1 MARHFMAV
9 CVVCLLCAEHVPC
22 KQHFSDDGVVKSL
35 NTVGGKEAN
44 RNVRSLFD
52 PHQYEPAAP
61 YEQAAASNQWSNSEV
76 VHRIVKRHHHHHHG
90 EEEEEAHTEAVSD
103 TPTEFDR
110 LMKGKMEQAMRKIF
124 TEYGDPA
131 SMTMGVQ
138 GFERMVRQ
146 LGMFRLVQS
155 EATSGHKLVNS
166 SGSNASESPQEVDS
180 FKCISSND
188 FLRRV
193 TPPKIRSQEWEDAAK
208 SDTSSYE
215 AEKEGSNSRTSTD
228 STAVN
233 GDSVKQEAAKLIL
246 TNDKIQNTSISN
258 SRPISNSSSSDTA
271 SNSSS
276 TEDQL
281 LVRVLIAEEKQS
293 NASSDNST
301 TTMEPSIRLESTVM
315 LGDRDLYRVCPMLL
329 GHLLSTVPQER
340 SGCFDEESIPPLQVS
355 SLQEQNDPH
364 LHHHHH
370 HHHEGDSSEAAVWIY
385 SSVTILGVSL
395 CGLLGVVVIPCMEKH
410 FYHHVLQ
417 FLVAL
422 AIGTLCGDALLHLL
436 PHAMLSSLANA
447 KAAHD
452 SMMYKGLAAVLG
464 IVFFYF
470 MERFLT
476 VIAEWCKTR
485 QKKDKPPSRVRV
497 MRDPE
502 STSLHASSVGEK
514 QCKHKYSSYPYC
526 YDEIAMDTKDDH
538 HEHNTGGT
546 NENHNSAL
554 AKCANH
560 HHNGELNTDHSS
572 EHAGLNNHHPQEA
585 NDNNTVSTN
594 LDEGGS
600 IESEQMNNHHG
611 GRQGSKSSEQASG
624 KLRPENYTIILREHE
639 TKHHGHSHT
648 HGHVHSPPGS
658 LSAVAWMVVMGDGL
672 HNFTDGMTIG
682 AAFANNIAGGF
693 STAIAVF
700 CHELPHELGDF
711 AVLLKAGMSA
721 REAVYYNLLSSL
733 LSLLG
738 MVVGIIVGHQPE
750 ASSWVFAVAAGMF
763 LYIALVDMIPELTSS
778 HGAEERCKTSE
789 FVLQFLGLTLG
800 FSIMMTT
807 AKLNRVAGPLSST
820 SKGYCL
826 RPTPPPE
833 KKWLYKQ
840 VIESVQSGIPPQL
853 NVANSTIGRATS
865 QMWVQLN
872 SAHQRAQDMAN
883 EYHLKEKLGFV
894 MKQVASCVVAVKDFI
909 AHKQYYQL
917 DHIIDKGLLA
927 VEEKI
932 RATRESQQSPGTT
945 TSNSI
950 LSEKTTM
957 KRCTMIMLKRDPC
970 ASDAKDMKKSS

>member
-1 MARHFMAV
+1 MARHLMAV
-9 CVVCLLCAEHVPC
+9 CVVCLLCADHLPC
-22 KQHFSDDGVVKSL
+22 KQHFSDDGTEKLVPGPRGTL
-35 NTVGGKEAN
+35 
-44 RNVRSLFD
+44 RNVRSLLD
-52 PHQYEPAAP
+52 QQQYEPVVAA
-61 YEQAAASNQWSNSEV
+61 YDA
-76 VHRIVKRHHHHHHG
+76 VHRIVRRHAHHHH
-90 EEEEEAHTEAVSD
+90 EEEEEDVHTEGVSEA
-103 TPTEFDR
+103 PTEFDR
-110 LMKGKMEQAMRKIF
+110 LIKGKMELAMRKIF

-131 SMTMGVQ
+131 SMTMDVQ

-146 LGMFRLVQS
+146 LGMIRLVQS
-155 EATSGHKLVNS
+155 GVAAPIDG
-166 SGSNASESPQEVDS
+166 SGSDATETTPQQVDS
-180 FKCISSND
+180 LKCISSND

-193 TPPKIRSQEWEDAAK
+193 TPPKIRSQEWEDATK
-208 SDTSSYE
+208 SDTSSNE
-215 AEKEGSNSRTSTD
+215 AEKEGSNSQPTD
-228 STAVN
+228 STSVDG
-233 GDSVKQEAAKLIL
+233 GDSVNQKSGAKLIL

-258 SRPISNSSSSDTA
+258 SSANSDSSNNNT
-271 SNSSS
+271 SNNSSSS
-276 TEDQL
+276 TEDPL
-281 LVRVLIAEEKQS
+281 LVRVLVPEEKQM

-301 TTMEPSIRLESTVM
+301 TILPRVESSVM
-315 LGDRDLYRVCPMLL
+315 LGDRDLYSVCPMLL
-329 GHLLSTVPQER
+329 GHLLSTVPLER
-340 SGCFDEESIPPLQVS
+340 SGCFDEDSIPPLLVS
-355 SLQEQNDPH
+355 SLLDQNDP
-364 LHHHHH
+364 HHHHH
-370 HHHEGDSSEAAVWIY
+370 HHHHHGDGGSEAAVWIY
-385 SSVTILGVSL
+385 SFLTILGVSL
-395 CGLLGVVVIPCMEKH
+395 CGLLGVAVIPCMDKH

-436 PHAMLSSLANA
+436 PHAMLSSLGNA

-452 SMMYKGLAAVLG
+452 AMMYKGLAAVLG

-502 STSLHASSVGEK
+502 STSLHAASAGEK

-538 HEHNTGGT
+538 HEHNTGSGT

-560 HHNGELNTDHSS
+560 HHNGELNADHGSS
-572 EHAGLNNHHPQEA
+572 EYAGLNNHHAHQHAAQEA

-594 LDEGGS
+594 LDEGS
-600 IESEQMNNHHG
+600 IESEQLNNHHQTGAAGGGAG
-611 GRQGSKSSEQASG
+611 GRHGSKSSEPASG

-738 MVVGIIVGHQPE
+738 MVLGIIVGHQPE

-800 FSIMMTT
+800 FSIMMVI
-807 AKLNRVAGPLSST
+807 AILNRVPRPLS

-826 RPTPPPE
+826 RPAPPPE

-840 VIESVQSGIPPQL
+840 VLESVQSGISPQLNLANSTLGRAMSQAWVQL
-853 NVANSTIGRATS
+853 NVAT
-865 QMWVQLN
+865 
-872 SAHQRAQDMAN
+872 QRAQLMAN
-883 EYHLKEKLGFV
+883 EYHLKQRLGYV
-894 MKQVASCVVAVKDFI
+894 MKQVACCVVAVKDFF
-909 AHKQYYQL
+909 AQKQYYQL
-917 DHIIDKGLLA
+917 DRIIDKGLLGL
-927 VEEKI
+927 EETI
-932 RATRESQQSPGTT
+932 RASRETQSLPEPAKPASGTGA
-945 TSNSI
+945 
-950 LSEKTTM
+950 KAAM
-957 KRCTMIMLKRDPC
+957 KNCTMVMLKRGPC
-970 ASDAKDMKKSS
+970 AGDSKDVKKSN

>member
-1 MARHFMAV
+1 MVRHFMAV
-9 CVVCLLCAEHVPC
+9 CVVCLLCADHVPC
-22 KQHFSDDGVVKSL
+22 KQHFSDTDDGKPSETAAGRSVTIRDL
-35 NTVGGKEAN
+35 RPLIGYDLTDIANT
-44 RNVRSLFD
+44 
-52 PHQYEPAAP
+52 Y
-61 YEQAAASNQWSNSEV
+61 EV
-76 VHRIVKRHHHHHHG
+76 VPAGDDWWNGRLDHRIVKRHHHPHNHHHHDDHDD
-90 EEEEEAHTEAVSD
+90 EEEQSTDD

-110 LMKGKMEQAMRKIF
+110 LMKDKMDQAMRKIF
-124 TEYGDPA
+124 TEFGNPA
-131 SMTMGVQ
+131 SMTMDVH
-138 GFERMVRQ
+138 GFERMMRQ
-146 LGMFRLVQS
+146 LGLVRLVSGAATGDS
-155 EATSGHKLVNS
+155 EPRVLDG
-166 SGSNASESPQEVDS
+166 SGSGGGGGGGSEASESPVLVDS
-180 FKCISSND
+180 LKCISGNE

-193 TPPKIRSQEWEDAAK
+193 TPPMIRSQEWEDAANSDK
-208 SDTSSYE
+208 SSSTAVE
-215 AEKEGSNSRTSTD
+215 VEKEGSYRAT
-228 STAVN
+228 VN
-233 GDSVKQEAAKLIL
+233 GDGTSVDGRTVKQEEEQAAKLIL
-246 TNDKIQNTSISN
+246 SIDNTQNVGLSN
-258 SRPISNSSSSDTA
+258 STTNS

-276 TEDQL
+276 TSSSTNNTNSNGSISADDQL
-281 LVRVLIAEEKQS
+281 LVQIAIPEGKINGSAGNE
-293 NASSDNST
+293 ST
-301 TTMEPSIRLESTVM
+301 TTTTASSVRVESTLV
-315 LGDRDLYRVCPMLL
+315 LADRDLYNVCPMLL
-329 GHLLSTVPQER
+329 GHLLSSVPQER
-340 SGCFDEESIPPLQVS
+340 AGCFGEDSIPPLQVS
-355 SLQEQNDPH
+355 SLLEQNDPR
-364 LHHHHH
+364 HHHHH
-370 HHHEGDSSEAAVWIY
+370 HHHHHDGGSSEAAVWIY
-385 SSVTILGVSL
+385 SSIAILGVSL

-410 FYHHVLQ
+410 FYHHVIQ

-436 PHAMLSSLANA
+436 PHAMLSSLSNSNA
-447 KAAHD
+447 VHD

-502 STSLHASSVGEK
+502 SASLHASSAGEK

-538 HEHNTGGT
+538 HEHNNTGTT

-560 HHNGELNTDHSS
+560 HHNGELSADHNA
-572 EHAGLNNHHPQEA
+572 EYAALNNRQQQPNHTHSHHQSREET

-594 LDEGGS
+594 LDEAGS
-600 IESEQMNNHHG
+600 IESEQANNHHNSG
-611 GRQGSKSSEQASG
+611 GRHGSKSSEQTASG

-721 REAVYYNLLSSL
+721 REAVYYNLLSSV

-738 MVVGIIVGHQPE
+738 MVLGIVVGHQPE
-750 ASSWVFAVAAGMF
+750 ASGWVFAVAAGMF

-800 FSIMMTT
+800 FSIMM
-807 AKLNRVAGPLSST
+807 
-820 SKGYCL
+820 
-826 RPTPPPE
+826 
-833 KKWLYKQ
+833 
-840 VIESVQSGIPPQL
+840 VIAMYEHDL
-853 NVANSTIGRATS
+853 
-865 QMWVQLN
+865 ML
-872 SAHQRAQDMAN
+872 
-883 EYHLKEKLGFV
+883 LFV
-894 MKQVASCVVAVKDFI
+894 D
-909 AHKQYYQL
+909 
-917 DHIIDKGLLA
+917 
-927 VEEKI
+927 
-932 RATRESQQSPGTT
+932 
-945 TSNSI
+945 
-950 LSEKTTM
+950 
-957 KRCTMIMLKRDPC
+957 
-970 ASDAKDMKKSS
+970 

>member
-9 CVVCLLCAEHVPC
+9 CVVCLLCADHVPC
-22 KQHFSDDGVVKSL
+22 KQHFSDTDRSSKSSD
-35 NTVGGKEAN
+35 TAGRSDTMRE
-44 RNVRSLFD
+44 VRSLIGD
-52 PHQYEPAAP
+52 LQYEPTTIAKS
-61 YEQAAASNQWSNSEV
+61 YEALATAGDWRNSDA
-76 VHRIVKRHHHHHHG
+76 HRIVKRHHSHHHNHHDDHD
-90 EEEEEAHTEAVSD
+90 EEEQD
-103 TPTEFDR
+103 TDETQTEFDR
-110 LMKGKMEQAMRKIF
+110 LMKDKMDQAMRKIF
-124 TEYGDPA
+124 TEYGNPA
-131 SMTMGVQ
+131 SMTMDVH
-138 GFERMVRQ
+138 GFERMMRQ
-146 LGMFRLVQS
+146 LGMFRLIPGAAATADS
-155 EATSGHKLVNS
+155 EHKVVDGSG
-166 SGSNASESPQEVDS
+166 GEAEASESPVRIDS
-180 FKCISSND
+180 LKCISSNE

-193 TPPKIRSQEWEDAAK
+193 TPPMIRSQEWEDAAK
-208 SDTSSYE
+208 SDKSSSAGVE
-215 AEKEGSNSRTSTD
+215 TAGSNST
-228 STAVN
+228 VN
-233 GDSVKQEAAKLIL
+233 GDATENAAKLIL
-246 TNDKIQNTSISN
+246 SNDNIQNVSISN
-258 SRPISNSSSSDTA
+258 STTN

-276 TEDQL
+276 TSSNSNNSSNTSGSSYKNSNGSSTDDQL
-281 LVRVLIAEEKQS
+281 LVQIAIHEEKNNGSTS
-293 NASSDNST
+293 NESSV
-301 TTMEPSIRLESTVM
+301 RVESTLM
-315 LGDRDLYRVCPMLL
+315 LGDRDLYNVCPMLL
-329 GHLLSTVPQER
+329 GHLLSNLPQER
-340 SGCFDEESIPPLQVS
+340 SGCFGEESVPPLQVS
-355 SLQEQNDPH
+355 SLLEQNDPH
-364 LHHHHH
+364 HHHHNHHHHH
-370 HHHEGDSSEAAVWIY
+370 HHDGDSSEAAVWIY
-385 SSVTILGVSL
+385 SSIAILGVSL

-436 PHAMLSSLANA
+436 PHAMLSSLENS

-502 STSLHASSVGEK
+502 STSLHASSAGEK

-538 HEHNTGGT
+538 HEHNNTGT

-554 AKCANH
+554 TKCANH
-560 HHNGELNTDHSS
+560 HHNGELAADHST
-572 EHAGLNNHHPQEA
+572 EYAALNNHQQQPNHTQSNHQSLREETI
-585 NDNNTVSTN
+585 DNNTVSTN
-594 LDEGGS
+594 LDEAGS
-600 IESEQMNNHHG
+600 IESEQANNHHHHHRSG
-611 GRQGSKSSEQASG
+611 GRHGSKSSEQTSSG
-624 KLRPENYTIILREHE
+624 KLRPESYTIILREHE

-750 ASSWVFAVAAGMF
+750 ASGWVFAVAAGMF
-763 LYIALVDMIPELTSS
+763 LYIAMVDMIPELTSS

-800 FSIMMTT
+800 FSIMM
-807 AKLNRVAGPLSST
+807 
-820 SKGYCL
+820 
-826 RPTPPPE
+826 
-833 KKWLYKQ
+833 
-840 VIESVQSGIPPQL
+840 VIAMYEHDL
-853 NVANSTIGRATS
+853 
-865 QMWVQLN
+865 ML
-872 SAHQRAQDMAN
+872 
-883 EYHLKEKLGFV
+883 LFV
-894 MKQVASCVVAVKDFI
+894 D
-909 AHKQYYQL
+909 
-917 DHIIDKGLLA
+917 
-927 VEEKI
+927 
-932 RATRESQQSPGTT
+932 
-945 TSNSI
+945 
-950 LSEKTTM
+950 
-957 KRCTMIMLKRDPC
+957 
-970 ASDAKDMKKSS
+970 

>member
-1 MARHFMAV
+1 MAV
-9 CVVCLLCAEHVPC
+9 CVVCLLCADHVPC
-22 KQHFSDDGVVKSL
+22 KQHFSDSHGSSKSSE
-35 NTVGGKEAN
+35 TAG
-44 RNVRSLFD
+44 RSDTIRDVRSLID
-52 PHQYEPAAP
+52 LPYEPTIVAQSFEAISP
-61 YEQAAASNQWSNSEV
+61 GEDWRNSD
-76 VHRIVKRHHHHHHG
+76 VHRIVKRHHHHHHN
-90 EEEEEAHTEAVSD
+90 HHD
-103 TPTEFDR
+103 TDDDHDDEHDTDGTQTEFDR
-110 LMKGKMEQAMRKIF
+110 LMKDKMNQAMRKIF
-124 TEYGDPA
+124 TEYGNPA
-131 SMTMGVQ
+131 SMTMDVQ

-146 LGMFRLVQS
+146 LGMFRLIPGATATGESDGNVLDGSGGDGS
-155 EATSGHKLVNS
+155 EASV
-166 SGSNASESPQEVDS
+166 SPVQIDS
-180 FKCISSND
+180 LK
-188 FLRRV
+188 
-193 TPPKIRSQEWEDAAK
+193 
-208 SDTSSYE
+208 
-215 AEKEGSNSRTSTD
+215 
-228 STAVN
+228 
-233 GDSVKQEAAKLIL
+233 
-246 TNDKIQNTSISN
+246 
-258 SRPISNSSSSDTA
+258 
-271 SNSSS
+271 
-276 TEDQL
+276 
-281 LVRVLIAEEKQS
+281 
-293 NASSDNST
+293 
-301 TTMEPSIRLESTVM
+301 
-315 LGDRDLYRVCPMLL
+315 
-329 GHLLSTVPQER
+329 ER
-340 SGCFDEESIPPLQVS
+340 SGCFGEDSVPPLQVS
-355 SLQEQNDPH
+355 SLLEQNDP
-364 LHHHHH
+364 HHHHH
-370 HHHEGDSSEAAVWIY
+370 HHHHDGGSSEAAVWIY
-385 SSVTILGVSL
+385 SSIAILGVSL

-436 PHAMLSSLANA
+436 PHAMLSSLENS

-502 STSLHASSVGEK
+502 STSLHASSAGEK

-538 HEHNTGGT
+538 HEHNNTGT

-560 HHNGELNTDHSS
+560 HHNGELSADHTA
-572 EHAGLNNHHPQEA
+572 EYTALNNHQQQQPNHTQSNHQSLREET

-594 LDEGGS
+594 LDEAGS
-600 IESEQMNNHHG
+600 IESSEQANNHHHLHHHSG
-611 GRQGSKSSEQASG
+611 GRQGSKSSEQTSSG

-738 MVVGIIVGHQPE
+738 MVLGIVVGHQPE
-750 ASSWVFAVAAGMF
+750 ASGWVFAVAAGMF
-763 LYIALVDMIPELTSS
+763 LYIAMVDMIPELTSS

-800 FSIMMTT
+800 FSIMM
-807 AKLNRVAGPLSST
+807 
-820 SKGYCL
+820 
-826 RPTPPPE
+826 
-833 KKWLYKQ
+833 
-840 VIESVQSGIPPQL
+840 VIAMYEHDL
-853 NVANSTIGRATS
+853 
-865 QMWVQLN
+865 ML
-872 SAHQRAQDMAN
+872 
-883 EYHLKEKLGFV
+883 LFV
-894 MKQVASCVVAVKDFI
+894 
-909 AHKQYYQL
+909 
-917 DHIIDKGLLA
+917 
-927 VEEKI
+927 E
-932 RATRESQQSPGTT
+932 
-945 TSNSI
+945 
-950 LSEKTTM
+950 
-957 KRCTMIMLKRDPC
+957 
-970 ASDAKDMKKSS
+970 

>member
-9 CVVCLLCAEHVPC
+9 CVVCLLCADHVPC
-22 KQHFSDDGVVKSL
+22 KQHFSDDGGAVKSFET
-35 NTVGGKEAN
+35 TVGAKETS
-44 RNVRSLFD
+44 RSLLE
-52 PHQYEPAAP
+52 HYQYEPAAGYDDTP
-61 YEQAAASNQWSNSEV
+61 ASYPRNSNGEV

-90 EEEEEAHTEAVSD
+90 EEDEEEHAEAAND

-131 SMTMGVQ
+131 SMTMDVQ
-138 GFERMVRQ
+138 GFERMVHQ
-146 LGMFRLVQS
+146 LGMFRLVQPG
-155 EATSGHKLVNS
+155 ATSDGSEIRLES
-166 SGSNASESPQEVDS
+166 SGQTDPSESPVQVDS

-193 TPPKIRSQEWEDAAK
+193 TPPKIRSQEWEEAAK

-215 AEKEGSNSRTSTD
+215 TEKEGSNRIS
-228 STAVN
+228 STASTSSIDGS
-233 GDSVKQEAAKLIL
+233 GDSVKKEAAAKFIL
-246 TNDKIQNTSISN
+246 TNDNIQNTSISN
-258 SRPISNSSSSDTA
+258 RSTNSTSGSYNTSE
-271 SNSSS
+271 SSS
-276 TEDQL
+276 TEESQ
-281 LVRVLIAEEKQS
+281 LVRSLVPENGS
-293 NASSDNST
+293 NNGTNT
-301 TTMEPSIRLESTVM
+301 TTLQTPPARAESTVM
-315 LGDRDLYRVCPMLL
+315 LGDRDLYSVCPMLL

-355 SLQEQNDPH
+355 SVQEQHDPH
-364 LHHHHH
+364 HHHHHHH
-370 HHHEGDSSEAAVWIY
+370 HHHEGGSSEAAVWIY
-385 SSVTILGVSL
+385 SSVAILGVSL

-436 PHAMLSSLANA
+436 PHAMLSSLENS

-485 QKKDKPPSRVRV
+485 EKKDKPPSRVRV

-502 STSLHASSVGEK
+502 STSLHASSAGEK

-538 HEHNTGGT
+538 HEHNAAGT

-560 HHNGELNTDHSS
+560 HHNGELNGDHNA
-572 EHAGLNNHHPQEA
+572 EYAGLNNHHSHHNATTAQET

-594 LDEGGS
+594 LDDGS
-600 IESEQMNNHHG
+600 VESEQLNNHHPHG
-611 GRQGSKSSEQASG
+611 AARQGSKSSEKAGG
-624 KLRPENYTIILREHE
+624 KLRAENYTIILREHE

-721 REAVYYNLLSSL
+721 KEAVYYNLLSSL

-800 FSIMMTT
+800 FSIMM
-807 AKLNRVAGPLSST
+807 
-820 SKGYCL
+820 
-826 RPTPPPE
+826 
-833 KKWLYKQ
+833 
-840 VIESVQSGIPPQL
+840 VIAMYEHDL
-853 NVANSTIGRATS
+853 
-865 QMWVQLN
+865 ML
-872 SAHQRAQDMAN
+872 
-883 EYHLKEKLGFV
+883 LFV
-894 MKQVASCVVAVKDFI
+894 D
-909 AHKQYYQL
+909 
-917 DHIIDKGLLA
+917 
-927 VEEKI
+927 
-932 RATRESQQSPGTT
+932 
-945 TSNSI
+945 
-950 LSEKTTM
+950 
-957 KRCTMIMLKRDPC
+957 
-970 ASDAKDMKKSS
+970 